1 MHDLSLAEFD
11 ADKRRF
17 FEAAVATTLGKPPGR
32 VAVTGARAGSVI
44 ADVRVTASNI
54 HFAPNLA
61 DVTTE
66 TIEFSRTGAN
76 LSYASSVRNFG
87 GKELSRRTI
96 SFMNANDGT
105 INVFDSDGE
114 SAIDFIL
121 TK

>member
-1 MHDLSLAEFD
+1 MMRIPPVPQNGSTKHYSDLRNLLNDQAEKLD
-11 ADKRRF
+11 DGLLDSRQD
-17 FEAAVATTLGKPPGR
+17 T
-32 VAVTGARAGSVI
+32 